1 MLARFRATHH
11 TSIALTA
18 ALAACALDEIGLA
31 PFENDPIAVQAVLNA
46 GSPRQVVWIERG
58 FAPGRRLDY
67 PQGPGSLALPVPP
80 SRVEVREVGGPVHV
94 FQPDPA
100 DAARFLA
107 DFTPAPG
114 GRYELL
120 IEASD
125 RTIRGA
131 VVVPDPVVIVE
142 PAADTVDLPV
152 EELRLAWRPVSTP
165 EFGWLATP
173 PDGTTDPYG
182 FFPAPTWVRADTATV
197 VSRSSV
203 FWYRPETVVWV
214 LATDGATARLHDFT
228 RRVSERERLVGNL
241 DGAIGVFGAMTWDR
255 VVVRVPQ

>member
-1 MLARFRATHH
+1 MVARAFPTHRASLAVA
-11 TSIALTA
+11 A
-18 ALAACALDEIGLA
+18 ALAACAWGDVGL
-31 PFENDPIAVQAVLNA
+31 PPVENNVIAVQAVLNA

-94 FQPDPA
+94 FQLDPA

-120 IEASD
+120 IEASG

-152 EELRLAWRPVSTP
+152 EALRIAWRSASTP

-173 PDGTTDPYG
+173 PDGGADPFG
-182 FFPAPTWVRADTATV
+182 FFPAPRWVRADTSTV
-197 VSRSSV
+197 VNRNSV
-203 FWYRPETVVWV
+203 YWFRPETVVWV

-255 VVVRVPQ
+255 VVVRVP